1 MIVYRVVA
9 YDNAN
14 SMGDNIM
21 AEITDPLDQSI
32 IDAAAEAAF
41 AYLPQS
47 ARKPVDISAYSG
59 VRVVR
64 TEEVSVETA
73 DYPVEV

>member
-1 MIVYRVVA
+1 MIIYRVVA

-21 AEITDPLDQSI
+21 AEIIDPLTQDI
-32 IDAAAEAAF
+32 VDAAAAAAF
-41 AYLPQS
+41 AYLPLSSGQ
-47 ARKPVDISAYSG
+47 VTDLSAYSG

-64 TEEVSVETA
+64 SEQVDTVTA